1 MYNLLEKLPDLN
13 IPLLIHGETAN
24 SNVDIYDRE
33 AYFLEE
39 TVYKLRNKIPELKI
53 VLEHITTKD
62 SVDFI
67 LENNINTAAT
77 ITAHHLILNRNNLF
91 DGGLRPHYFCRLL
104 LKERNIG

>member
-1 MYNLLEKLPDLN
+1 MIFTIGSIFP
-13 IPLLIHGETAN
+13 
-24 SNVDIYDRE
+24 R
-33 AYFLEE
+33 E

-91 DGGLRPHYFCRLL
+91 D
-104 LKERNIG
+104 EV